1 METSLDSFLDG
12 RLRIAQP
19 VNGYRAATDPV
30 FLAASVPVQAGQS
43 VLDVGCGV
51 GVATLCLNTRVS
63 GLDLVGV
70 EIQSEY
76 AELARE
82 NAVRNDVQVVVENSD
97 LATLSA
103 DFRTQVFDHVM
114 TNPPFFEPNKQSTP
128 KNAEKTVA
136 HVETLSLPTWIALSL
151 RRLRPKGSFTIIHL
165 SERLPEIL
173 GALNGA
179 CGDLRVLP
187 IASRV
192 GKPAKRVL
200 VQGIK
205 TSKAPMRL
213 LAPLIVHDGEQHVID
228 GDDFAEGARN
238 ILRNGAAIKL

>member
-63 GLDLVGV
+63 GLDL
-70 EIQSEY
+70 
-76 AELARE
+76 
-82 NAVRNDVQVVVENSD
+82 VVVENSD